1 MSPTAQHA
9 GAEKEGKILAQTY
22 RYHVD
27 GNTVRKEQQAPE
39 IRRREDSVEQR
50 KQARRVLRN
59 QNRVLAMSLPQ
70 AVLLL
75 ALCLIVGYMAF
86 QYILV
91 RSSISA
97 TNKVIQNEQ
106 AQLTELRQANE
117 ALRIRTEASLDLDE
131 IYRVATEEL
140 GMVHAGE
147 DQSVYYSKTES
158 EYVRQYDNI
167 PTE

>member
-1 MSPTAQHA
+1 M
-9 GAEKEGKILAQTY
+9 
-22 RYHVD
+22 D

-131 IYRVATEEL
+131 LYRVATEEL